1 MTGPGRSAVASALD
15 GLSRELGA
23 VEVEAE
29 LCLVG
34 GAVITLAFS
43 ANPETRR
50 ARALFQPMEIVRSAV
65 TRVADLKG
73 LAPDWTHQA
82 VRDFVGDSGMGGGF
96 FDAPNLR
103 VFGASPEY
111 VLALKLA
118 SAEYEDGSTLKAD
131 IRYLARLLDLGSPE
145 QVLEVVHRYFNDRQL
160 PAGITQKLEQ
170 LLA

>member
-1 MTGPGRSAVASALD
+1 VTGPEHSAIASAFD
-15 GLSRELGA
+15 GLSRELEA
-23 VEVEAE
+23 VGVEAE

-34 GAVITLAFS
+34 GAVMTLAFS

-50 ARALFQPMEIVRSAV
+50 ARALFQPMELVRSAV
-65 TRVADLKG
+65 ARVADLKG

-82 VRDFVGDSGMGGGF
+82 VRDYVGDSGVGGGF
-96 FDAPNLR
+96 FDGPNVR

-118 SAEYEDGSTLKAD
+118 SAEYEDRSTLNAD

-145 QVLEVVHRYFNDRQL
+145 QVLEVVYRYFNDRQL
-160 PAGITQKLEQ
+160 PAGIPQKLAQ